1 MESTVMNEESK
12 DSANTKGLL
21 IGGLALLLV
30 GMAVFALSV
39 LSYAYFF
46 DEDKA
51 MREKAA
57 NEGIGEIPGVTLA
70 GTISFFLALTIIGGL
85 MSAAGAG
92 LTLAA
97 ILGRKEIRGAGV
109 DTRKSP

>member
-1 MESTVMNEESK
+1 MNEESK
-12 DSANTKGLL
+12 DSVNAKGLL

-30 GMAVFALSV
+30 GMAVFVPSV

-51 MREKAA
+51 MKERAA
-57 NEGIGEIPGVTLA
+57 NQGIEDIPGVTLA
-70 GTISFFLALTIIGGL
+70 GTISFFLTMTIIGVL
-85 MSAAGAG
+85 MSAAGAV

-97 ILGRKEIRGAGV
+97 VLGKKDTPGPGGNPRKR
-109 DTRKSP
+109 P